1 MPGNIDF
8 GAFDGNENPVIR
20 HNPAHARGMLRG
32 IRSWGFAMHLR
43 ASSLL
48 LAAGLTALAFTAARA
63 DVLIRVDKAAQLMT
77 VTVDGAQR
85 YAWKVSTGMADYD
98 TPAGDFQA
106 FRMERD
112 HFSRE
117 WDDAPMPY
125 SIFFT
130 QEGHAIHGSFD
141 VKHLGRPA
149 SHGCVRLLKANA
161 AVLFALVKEQGLKA
175 TKVVLVGEI
184 PDAVVARR
192 DPGSIYQEEDTSV
205 PQRSTRGWRENDYGA
220 PRSFYDRQ
228 RAYVPPRRYNGGF
241 PFGW

>member
-1 MPGNIDF
+1 MLYLLVF
-8 GAFDGNENPVIR
+8 GAGV
-20 HNPAHARGMLRG
+20 
-32 IRSWGFAMHLR
+32 FAMRLR
-43 ASSLL
+43 TLSLL
-48 LAAGLTALAFTAARA
+48 LAACAALAATSGRA
-63 DVLIRVDKAAQLMT
+63 EVLIQVDKSAQVMT

-98 TPAGDFQA
+98 TPEGEFQA

-149 SHGCVRLLKANA
+149 SHGCVRLSKEHA
-161 AVLFALVKEQGLKA
+161 AILYELVTEQGLKA
-175 TKVVLVGEI
+175 THVVLSGDI
-184 PDAVVARR
+184 PDSDAGAIARR
-192 DPGSIYQEEDTSV
+192 EPALTYDDDVRP
-205 PQRSTRGWRENDYGA
+205 PRRQRVRTARGWRETQDG
-220 PRSFYDRQ
+220 PRYYYYREGP
-228 RAYVPPRRYNGGF
+228 YVPPRHYGDGGRSRY
-241 PFGW
+241 PYGW

>member
-1 MPGNIDF
+1 MRRRLI
-8 GAFDGNENPVIR
+8 
-20 HNPAHARGMLRG
+20 
-32 IRSWGFAMHLR
+32 
-43 ASSLL
+43 LL
-48 LAAGLTALAFTAARA
+48 LAACAALACTSARA
-63 DVLIRVDKAAQLMT
+63 EVLIRVDKAAQLMT

-85 YAWKVSTGMADYD
+85 YAWPVSTGIADYD
-98 TPAGDFQA
+98 TPAGDFQP

-228 RAYVPPRRYNGGF
+228 LAYVPPRRSYGGF

>member
-1 MPGNIDF
+1 
-8 GAFDGNENPVIR
+8 
-20 HNPAHARGMLRG
+20 
-32 IRSWGFAMHLR
+32 MHLR

-48 LAAGLTALAFTAARA
+48 LAVGLTALAMTAARA
-63 DVLIRVDKAAQLMT
+63 EVLVRVDKAAQIMT
-77 VTVDGAQR
+77 VTVDGEQR
-85 YAWKVSTGMADYD
+85 YAWPVSTGMADYD
-98 TPAGDFQA
+98 TPAGDFQT

-112 HFSRE
+112 RFSRE

-161 AVLFALVKEQGLKA
+161 ALLFALVKEQGLKA
-175 TKVVLVGEI
+175 TKVVLVGDI

-192 DPGSIYQEEDTSV
+192 DPGAIYIEEDTSAR
-205 PQRSTRGWRENDYGA
+205 PQRASRGA
-220 PRSFYDRQ
+220 PRYYDQ
-228 RAYVPPRRYNGGF
+228 
-241 PFGW
+241 

>member
-20 HNPAHARGMLRG
+20 HNPAHARGMLQA
-32 IRSWGFAMHLR
+32 IRSCGFAMHLR

-63 DVLIRVDKAAQLMT
+63 DVLIRVAKAAQLMT
-77 VTVDGAQR
+77 VTADGAQR

-130 QEGHAIHGSFD
+130 QEGTPSTAASTSSISAA
-141 VKHLGRPA
+141 RPRMA
-149 SHGCVRLLKANA
+149 ACGC
-161 AVLFALVKEQGLKA
+161 
-175 TKVVLVGEI
+175 
-184 PDAVVARR
+184 
-192 DPGSIYQEEDTSV
+192 
-205 PQRSTRGWRENDYGA
+205 
-220 PRSFYDRQ
+220 
-228 RAYVPPRRYNGGF
+228 
-241 PFGW
+241 